1 MAKIVLI
8 IGGARSGKSRY
19 AVELARKKAE
29 KVLFVATAEVG
40 DEEMRQRIEEHKKA
54 RPATWRTLEVQ
65 IDVGKRIQQELGD
78 AAVVIVDCIA
88 LLVNNVLSRQYSVN
102 NHTKRPKAIEKAVE
116 DEINGLI
123 ACFRQ
128 VEANF
133 IVVSNEVGTGIVPA
147 DEMSR
152 LYRDLLGKANQML
165 AQHADEVLMMVA
177 GIPLRIK
184 GNDSGQ

>member
-8 IGGARSGKSRY
+8 IGGARSGKSHY
-19 AVELARKKAE
+19 ALELAQKKSGP
-29 KVLFVATAEVG
+29 VLFVATAEAL
-40 DEEMRQRIEEHKKA
+40 DEEMKQRIEEHKRA

-65 IDVGKRIQQELGD
+65 IDVGKRIQQESGD
-78 AAVVIVDCIA
+78 AEVVIIDCIA
-88 LLVNNVLSRQYSVN
+88 LLVNNVLSRHYSVN
-102 NHTKRPKAIEKAVE
+102 NRTKELKAIEKAVE

-128 VEANF
+128 VKANF

-147 DEMSR
+147 DKMSR

-165 AQHADEVLMMVA
+165 AQHADEVIMMVA
-177 GIPLRIK
+177 GIPIWLK
-184 GNDSGQ
+184 GNESGQ